1 MSWRIGWN
9 KKYPTGQE
17 VSIHSLEGE
26 IITKTTPF
34 AMPEIISKISFI
46 TAVSQRTRVA
56 SFTKLLKDCVLKI
69 DAVGGWPKISGI
81 EYDIHVYD
89 SGQILQKDDDSR
101 FGDNDTTYI
110 PKNLRLEISTDYF
123 DSLSARM
130 LKFRGL
136 TDEQILVH
144 ALGHE
149 TFHLSEIT
157 RGSECTLPFK
167 LRHTGFFKA
176 IRTEMN
182 PQWKTLVE
190 EIASNLFQYSRPEPN
205 KFEPYFDL
213 HALRAAD
220 IVSEACADLIGLN
233 IFNKI
238 YKDAKTQAR
247 MTQGLIDSRLFYEET
262 HLQYYQ
268 TGSALKKFFSGNA
281 GPLYPLEKIV
291 AQTWKMALDELLLS
305 SQLDNLMKT
314 KIQSASL
321 SMSKKPPKISLPD
334 AQSSKPPSP

>member
-1 MSWRIGWN
+1 MKSSSEN
-9 KKYPTGQE
+9 QFDM
-17 VSIHSLEGE
+17 L
-26 IITKTTPF
+26 
-34 AMPEIISKISFI
+34 MPSK
-46 TAVSQRTRVA
+46 
-56 SFTKLLKDCVLKI
+56 L
-69 DAVGGWPKISGI
+69 
-81 EYDIHVYD
+81 H
-89 SGQILQKDDDSR
+89 
-101 FGDNDTTYI
+101 
-110 PKNLRLEISTDYF
+110 
-123 DSLSARM
+123 
-130 LKFRGL
+130 
-136 TDEQILVH
+136 
-144 ALGHE
+144 
-149 TFHLSEIT
+149 
-157 RGSECTLPFK
+157 FK
-167 LRHTGFFKA
+167 LETA
-176 IRTEMN
+176 
-182 PQWKTLVE
+182 
-190 EIASNLFQYSRPEPN
+190 FQYSRPEPN